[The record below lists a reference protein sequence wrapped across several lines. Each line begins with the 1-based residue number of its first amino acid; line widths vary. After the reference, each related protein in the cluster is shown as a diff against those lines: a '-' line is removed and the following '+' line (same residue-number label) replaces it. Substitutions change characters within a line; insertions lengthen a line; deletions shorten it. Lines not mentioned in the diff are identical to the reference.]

1 MTSNSL
7 GAQNPYDPNRLIDA
21 LRNILNLDSDM
32 ALSQCLD
39 LPAPVISQ
47 IRHRGHPVGPS
58 ILIRMHDVTKL
69 SVQELREIM
78 GDRRHKTRTAYDEWF
93 LADSGSDSRKS
104 AVKAAPRDSRERYF
118 YLFLMGTFVCVLWY
132 MLLRR

>member
-1 MTSNSL
+1 MVMTSNTL
-7 GAQNPYDPNRLIDA
+7 GSQNPYDPNRLIDA
-21 LRNILNLDSDM
+21 LKSILNLDSDL
-32 ALSQCLD
+32 ALSQRLD

-69 SVQELREIM
+69 SVQELRDIM

-93 LADSGSDSRKS
+93 LADSGSDTREK
-104 AVKAAPRDSRERYF
+104 VIKPAPRERFF
-118 YLFLMGTFVCVLWY
+118 YLVLTAGFMCVLWY
-132 MLLRR
+132 MILRR

>member
-1 MTSNSL
+1 MKPEAL
-7 GAQNPYDPNRLIDA
+7 EPQNPYDPNRLIDA
-21 LRNILNLDSDM
+21 LRNILSLDSDV
-32 ALSQCLD
+32 ALSERLD

-47 IRHRGHPVGPS
+47 IRHRGLPIGPA

-93 LADSGSDSRKS
+93 LADSGSDSRRG
-104 AVKAAPRDSRERYF
+104 AVKAAPGDSRERVF
-118 YLFLMGTFVCVLWY
+118 YLFLMGSFVCVLWY